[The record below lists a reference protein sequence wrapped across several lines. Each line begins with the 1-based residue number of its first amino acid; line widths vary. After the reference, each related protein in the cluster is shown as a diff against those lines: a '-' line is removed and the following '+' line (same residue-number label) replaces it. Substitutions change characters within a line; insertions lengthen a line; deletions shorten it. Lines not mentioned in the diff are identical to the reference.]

1 MSADERVHL
10 AQESALREA
19 RAEAVLRDLRYQNP
33 TRIMEDPRMMQESLS
48 AQRPSSGTSGTSQP
62 AVVHGWRPITTWEF
76 QNMPAS
82 RYRHREDLIRENWP
96 GVYPMGN
103 PATGNILTQDPP
115 IPETITGLNGRVY
128 RRMRECFENPGMFHG
143 TEALQFNGTW
153 YVQTERVQEE
163 RDMPF

>member
-1 MSADERVHL
+1 MGVGGVAE
-10 AQESALREA
+10 ALREA

-33 TRIMEDPRMMQESLS
+33 GPITGLRPGLRSTPRVDANS
-48 AQRPSSGTSGTSQP
+48 AEPQP
-62 AVVHGWRPITTWEF
+62 ASTGWRPITQWEF

-128 RRMRECFENPGMFHG
+128 RRMRECFENPGMFQG
-143 TEALQFNGTW
+143 VEALQFNGTW
-153 YVQTERVQEE
+153 YVQTECVQEE